1 MSVSEAEIRRLSRNG
16 VAMQGVL
23 PYVED
28 NIATMA
34 RALDNR
40 MLSAITNGTMTPEMA
55 LEGWM
60 ERAAYMKMLKHFQ
73 TVVRMGEDPT
83 GQGLKPRN

>member
-1 MSVSEAEIRRLSRNG
+1 MTIPEAEIHRLSRNG
-16 VAMQGVL
+16 AAMSGVL

-28 NIATMA
+28 NLATLA

-40 MLSAITNGTMTPEMA
+40 MLSAIVNGTMTPELA

-60 ERAAYMKMLKHFQ
+60 ERAAYAKILKHFQ
-73 TVVRMGEDPT
+73 TIVRMGEDPS
-83 GQGLKPRN
+83 GKGLNLRK

>member
-16 VAMQGVL
+16 VAMSGVL

-28 NIATMA
+28 NIAAMA

-40 MLSAITNGTMTPEMA
+40 MLSAITNGTMTPELA

-60 ERAAYMKMLKHFQ
+60 ERAAYSKTLKHFQ

-83 GQGLKPRN
+83 GKGLNFRK

>member
-1 MSVSEAEIRRLSRNG
+1 MTVSEAEIHRLSRSG
-16 VAMQGVL
+16 AAVSGVL

-28 NIATMA
+28 NIVTMA

-40 MLSAITNGTMTPEMA
+40 MLSAIANGRMTPEMA

-60 ERAAYMKMLKHFQ
+60 ERAAYVKILKHFQ

-83 GQGLKPRN
+83 GEGLNLRK

>member
-1 MSVSEAEIRRLSRNG
+1 MSG
-16 VAMQGVL
+16 VI
-23 PYVED
+23 PYMED
-28 NIATMA
+28 NLATMA

-40 MLSAITNGTMTPEMA
+40 MLAAITNGTMTPEMA

-60 ERAAYMKMLKHFQ
+60 ERAAYAKILKHFQ

-83 GQGLKPRN
+83 GNVLNFKK